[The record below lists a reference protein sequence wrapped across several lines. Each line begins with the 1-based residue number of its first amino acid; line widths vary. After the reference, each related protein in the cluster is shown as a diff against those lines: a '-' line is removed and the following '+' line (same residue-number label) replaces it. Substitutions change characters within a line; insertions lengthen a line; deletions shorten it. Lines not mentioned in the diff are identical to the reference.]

1 MPEILPAVAPVFL
14 LILLGHGLRRFG
26 LLGEAFWD
34 GAERLTYF
42 VLLPALLLS
51 TLAEA
56 SLGGLTVLPMA
67 AAIVVTILAG
77 AMLLILL
84 RRVFALEGAAFTSL
98 FQGSLRQNT
107 YIGLALAAA
116 LFGPMGLG
124 AAALAVALTV
134 PLVNLLSVAALARHG
149 SQADPSLP
157 GTLKKILRNPLILA
171 CLLGIAVNQAGLGLP
186 PVIDPLIA
194 ILGRG
199 ALPLGLL
206 AVGAGLRLATGAGD
220 GRADGRDLALACG
233 LKLALMPVLAALACW
248 GFGASGVAASVAVLF
263 NALPA
268 ATSSYILARQ
278 LGGDAP
284 LMARIITLQTALSI
298 GSLPLVL
305 ILLT

>member
-1 MPEILPAVAPVFL
+1 VPEILLAVAPVFL

-77 AMLLILL
+77 AALLILL
-84 RRVFALEGAAFTSL
+84 RRVFTLEGAAFTSL
-98 FQGSLRQNT
+98 FQGALRQNT

-149 SQADPSLP
+149 SQAAPSLP
-157 GTLKKILRNPLILA
+157 GTLKRILRNPLILA

-186 PVIDPLIA
+186 PVIEPLIA

-206 AVGAGLRLATGAGD
+206 AVGAGLRLGAGTGD
-220 GRADGRDLALACG
+220 GRELALACG
-233 LKLALMPVLAALACW
+233 LKLALMPLLAALACW

-263 NALPA
+263 NGLPA